1 MSQEIKG
8 MENNIPVRM
17 VFIDTKEE
25 IHFKSIALAS
35 RKARVPAQAIRES
48 LNPIARKKFMIK
60 HLDKERVVAFRII
73 SKNP

>member
-1 MSQEIKG
+1 
-8 MENNIPVRM
+8 MENNIPIRM

-48 LNPIARKKFMIK
+48 LNPIARKKFMVK